1 MKKTGKRKLLYL
13 CTLFSIIL
21 LFGLNGCGRN
31 KSDTGSSADHTADSY
46 FQGGSL
52 KKETIRILSGSE
64 NRELSDILES
74 CAGETGVNIEMTYK
88 GSVDIMHILE
98 SGAEEY
104 DAVWPASS
112 IWISLGDK
120 QHLVKYDESV
130 SKTPVVFGIRKSVAQ
145 QLHLTDREVSVKDI
159 LSAIEKGELTFC
171 MTSATQSNSGASAY
185 IGFLYA
191 LMGKSEGLTEEDLD
205 DAKLKE
211 EISGLLSGIDRSSGS
226 SDWLKDMFLAGD
238 FDAMVNYEC
247 LIISAN
253 EELTAQGKE
262 PLYVVYPYDGL
273 SLADSPLGYVDHGNQ
288 KKQDAFL
295 KVQEYLL
302 SEKVQKEIERTGRR
316 TDISG
321 VSEENRDIFKK
332 DWGIDTDRI
341 LSPIT
346 MPSEKVLLKA
356 LNLYQTSFRKPSL
369 NVYCLDYSGSMA
381 GDGNSQLVDAMSQVL
396 IQENA
401 KKNLLQASEN
411 EVNIIITFNSG
422 VKDVYIADSAQDE
435 DLKKLFEEF
444 KGEEPYGGTD
454 MYLALEK
461 GLEII
466 ADSYDVSEYTPA
478 LILMTDGVSD
488 DSFKQEFTELYQNK
502 NLNVPVFS
510 IMFGDA
516 EPSQLEELARLT
528 NARVFDGR
536 EDLVSAFRSVKGYN

>member
-1 MKKTGKRKLLYL
+1 MKKSGNRYLLS
-13 CTLFSIIL
+13 LFIIFSL
-21 LFGLNGCGRN
+21 ASLFVLSGCGKE
-31 KSDTGSSADHTADSY
+31 KSSEKASSDSS
-46 FQGGSL
+46 FQGGGIGG
-52 KKETIRILSGSE
+52 ETIRILSGSE
-64 NRELSDILES
+64 NKELSDILED
-74 CAGETGVNIEMTYK
+74 CAKESGVSIEMTYK

-98 SGAEEY
+98 SGAGDY
-104 DAVWPASS
+104 DAVWPASGL
-112 IWISLGDK
+112 WISLGDK

-130 SKTPVVFGIRKSVAQ
+130 STTPVVFGIRQSLAKE
-145 QLHLTDREVSVKDI
+145 LGLTDREVSVKDI
-159 LSAIEKGELTFC
+159 LSYIEQGKLTFC

-191 LMGKSEGLTEEDLD
+191 LLGKSEGLTEADLD
-205 DAKLKE
+205 GNKLKE
-211 EISGLLSGIDRSSGS
+211 DISDLLSGIDRSSGS

-247 LIISAN
+247 LIIDAN
-253 EELTAQGKE
+253 EELTAQGRE

-302 SEKVQKEIERTGRR
+302 SEKVQKEIEKTGRR
-316 TDISG
+316 TDIAG
-321 VSEENRDIFKK
+321 VSEENKAVFNS

-381 GDGNSQLVDAMSQVL
+381 GEGNRQLVEAMSQVL
-396 IQENA
+396 LQENA
-401 KKNLLQASEN
+401 RNNLLQASED
-411 EVNIIITFNSG
+411 EVNIIITFDSE
-422 VKDVYIADSAQDE
+422 VKDVYIAGSAE
-435 DLKKLFEEF
+435 DAELEKLYENF
-444 KGEEPYGGTD
+444 KGEEPGGGTD
-454 MYLALEK
+454 MYLALQE
-461 GLEII
+461 GLTMI
-466 ADSYDVSEYTPA
+466 AEDYDVSQYTPA
-478 LILMTDGVSD
+478 LILMTDGASKLSHQQD
-488 DSFKQEFTELYQNK
+488 FEELYNE
-502 NLNVPVFS
+502 LGLDVPVFS
-510 IMFGDA
+510 IMFGEADS
-516 EPSQLEELARLT
+516 SQLEELAHLT

>member
-1 MKKTGKRKLLYL
+1 MKKQLLNIL
-13 CTLFSIIL
+13 ILFSLASIL
-21 LFGLNGCGRN
+21 ILNGCSQN
-31 KSDTGSSADHTADSY
+31 SSSENASTENFYKADG
-46 FQGGSL
+46 FGG
-52 KKETIRILSGSE
+52 ETIRILSGSE
-64 NRELSDILES
+64 NKELSDILKS
-74 CAGETGVNIEMTYK
+74 CAKKTGVSIEMTYK

-98 SGAEEY
+98 SGAQDY
-104 DAVWPASS
+104 DAVWPASG

-130 SKTPVVFGIRKSVAQ
+130 STTPIVFGIRQSVAEK
-145 QLHLTDREVSVKDI
+145 LNLIDREVSVKDI
-159 LSAIEKGELTFC
+159 LSAIEQRKLSFC

-185 IGFLYA
+185 VGFLYA
-191 LMGKSEGLTEEDLD
+191 LMGKSEGLTEEGLD
-205 DAKLKE
+205 DKKLKE
-211 EISGLLSGIDRSSGS
+211 DITELLSGIDRSSGS
-226 SDWLKDMFLAGD
+226 SEWLKDMFLAGD

-253 EELTAQGKE
+253 KELTAQDRE

-288 KKQDAFL
+288 KKQKAYL

-302 SEKVQKEIERTGRR
+302 SDKVQKEIEKTGRR
-316 TDISG
+316 TDVAG
-321 VSEENRDIFKK
+321 VSEENRNVFNV

-381 GDGNSQLVDAMSQVL
+381 GDGNRQLVDAMSQIL

-401 KKNLLQASEN
+401 RNNLLQASDN
-411 EVNIIITFNSG
+411 EVNIIITFDSQ
-422 VKDVYIADSAQDE
+422 VKDVYIAGSAEDE
-435 DLKKLFEEF
+435 ELNKLYENFRQAQ
-444 KGEEPYGGTD
+444 PDGGTD
-454 MYLALEK
+454 MYLALEE
-461 GLEII
+461 GLRII

-488 DSFKQEFTELYQNK
+488 TSYQQSFEELYK
-502 NLNVPVFS
+502 ERKLDVPIFS
-510 IMFGDA
+510 IMFGEADS
-516 EPSQLEELARLT
+516 SQLEELAKLT

-536 EDLVSAFRSVKGYN
+536 EDLVSAFRIVKGYN